1 MEHPTAHG
9 RKGVKYSTQ
18 RVDVETVTLIKTIN
32 LQLVKRGIKLRQSD
46 LIKLA
51 FRFIKSREWE
61 FIQFIET
68 EKPDPDERLID
79 TISRVISKPWFPYGN
94 FGG

>member
-1 MEHPTAHG
+1 M
-9 RKGVKYSTQ
+9 
-18 RVDVETVTLIKTIN
+18 ETVTLIKTIN
-32 LQLVKRGIKLRQSD
+32 LHLVKRGIKLRHSD

-51 FRFIKSREWE
+51 FLFIRSREWE